1 MGWLLARVE
10 EVDPAFALHA
20 IKRYVAPLFDAA
32 ALLVATCPATKAD
45 EIAGALALRFSAG
58 FSRLAP
64 TLFALA
70 SFALA
75 LYLVSRVMR
84 SLPVSIAYPI
94 WAGGGT
100 AGVAL
105 LGVLALGEPVTG
117 LKVLGVGLV
126 MAGVVLVNL
135 VSEKR
140 SGC

>member
-1 MGWLLARVE
+1 MAASRCDATTCTETAGGRAWLLL
-10 EVDPAFALHA
+10 ALA
-20 IKRYVAPLFDAA
+20 ISG
-32 ALLVATCPATKAD
+32 

-105 LGVLALGEPVTG
+105 LGVLALGEPITG
-117 LKVLGVGLV
+117 IKVLGVVLV

>member
-1 MGWLLARVE
+1 MSSSVCGVTACGRAASGRAWCLLA
-10 EVDPAFALHA
+10 LA
-20 IKRYVAPLFDAA
+20 ISG
-32 ALLVATCPATKAD
+32 

-75 LYLVSRVMR
+75 LFLVSRVMR
-84 SLPVSIAYPI
+84 SLPVSIAYPV

-105 LGVLALGEPVTG
+105 LGVVALGEPITVSK
-117 LKVLGVGLV
+117 LLGVVLV

>member
-1 MGWLLARVE
+1 MTSSACSINPCGRAADGRAWCLLLLA
-10 EVDPAFALHA
+10 
-20 IKRYVAPLFDAA
+20 VAG
-32 ALLVATCPATKAD
+32 

-105 LGVLALGEPVTG
+105 LGVLALGEPITG

>member
-1 MGWLLARVE
+1 MTSSACSVTPCG
-10 EVDPAFALHA
+10 PAADRRA
-20 IKRYVAPLFDAA
+20 WC
-32 ALLVATCPATKAD
+32 LLVLAISG

-75 LYLVSRVMR
+75 LYLVSRVTR